1 MLDQGGVLRS
11 SVVVSIVVHGA
22 IVAVASTLPNP
33 PSRRERPPIEIE
45 VRAPITK
52 PEPPPVPKE
61 EPKPVT
67 PPPPQ
72 KVAIRT
78 PERTTQ
84 PRPDRAPVEPP
95 VTPPT
100 SQTPP
105 PQPPKEEPKPP
116 EKPRTMASVDLR
128 LHTLPPG
135 ASSNGVI
142 LPPSN
147 DSQFGL
153 GGTINS
159 APTAKPGW
167 KPRGDAGDPITGKV
181 AEKKEERFPL
191 ARVGRDEYLYKGP
204 QFSARILPDGT
215 VNFDDKTFRDFNGTS
230 GSFDITDMIMRGKKE
245 DPYRHEKQAFLAS
258 TEALRTQLQKKAR
271 AERLRGSLA
280 MLPQH
285 LEGIWFDRR
294 IPAKRRRQLLFELWR
309 DVAGGDDEE
318 GKAGGEARRIV
329 ESFVRKNLPE
339 GSEEAYTEDELAT
352 LNRGHKERFQPY

>member
-1 MLDQGGVLRS
+1 VLRS
-11 SVVVSIVVHGA
+11 SVVASIVLHGA
-22 IVAVASTLPNP
+22 LVAVAMTLPDP

-45 VRAPITK
+45 VRTPLTK
-52 PEPPPVPKE
+52 PEPPPKKEE
-61 EPKPVT
+61 EPKPPPVT
-67 PPPPQ
+67 PPPQ

-78 PERTTQ
+78 PPERTAP
-84 PRPDRAPVEPP
+84 PRERAPVEPP
-95 VTPPT
+95 PVTPPPT
-100 SQTPP
+100 SQPQPP
-105 PQPPKEEPKPP
+105 SPPKEEPKPP
-116 EKPRTMASVDLR
+116 EKPRSMASIDLR
-128 LHTLPPG
+128 LHTLPSG
-135 ASSNGVI
+135 APSNGVI
-142 LPPSN
+142 LAPSN

-153 GGTINS
+153 GGTVNS

-167 KPRGDAGDPITGKV
+167 RPRGDAGDPITGKI

-191 ARVGRDEYLYKGP
+191 ARVGRDEYVYKGP

-230 GSFDITDMIMRGKKE
+230 GSFDLTDMIMRGKKE

-285 LEGIWFDRR
+285 LENIWFDRR
-294 IPAKRRRQLLFELWR
+294 LPAKRRRQLLFELWR
-309 DVAGGDDEE
+309 DVAAGDDDE
-318 GKAGGEARRIV
+318 GKAGSEARRIV
-329 ESFVRKNLPE
+329 ESFVRKHLPE

-352 LNRGHKERFQPY
+352 LNRGHKDRFQPY